1 MTHQHTGVQHILEYD
16 QQKGAANPCSS
27 VIPPVNWHVRCFLL
41 SALTFHQVIFIIQS
55 AIA

>member
-1 MTHQHTGVQHILEYD
+1 MTHQHAGVQHILEYD

-27 VIPPVNWHVRCFLL
+27 GIPPVNWHVRCFLL
-41 SALTFHQVIFIIQS
+41 SALTFHRVIFIIQS